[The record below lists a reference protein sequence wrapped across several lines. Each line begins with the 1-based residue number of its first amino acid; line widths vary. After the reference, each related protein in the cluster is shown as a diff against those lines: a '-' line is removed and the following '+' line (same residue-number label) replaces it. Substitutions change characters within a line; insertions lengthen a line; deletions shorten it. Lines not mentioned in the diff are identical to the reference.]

1 MYQRKPSFEYNGPK
15 LEYDKQMVDGVLVT
29 GLDLDSDRHYAEADT
44 IARHRRLGIG
54 AYALQRSEIAPEYES
69 LAIAAD

>member
-1 MYQRKPSFEYNGPK
+1 MKPTFEYQGPQ
-15 LEYDKQMVDGVLVT
+15 LEYVT
-29 GLDLDSDRHYAEADT
+29 EVIQDVQVVGLTPESDRHYAEADT

-54 AYALQRSEIAPEYES
+54 AYALQRSEAAPEYES

>member
-1 MYQRKPSFEYNGPK
+1 MKPSFEYQGPP
-15 LEYDKQMVDGVLVT
+15 LEYKTEVIDEIQVT
-29 GLDLDSDRHYAEADT
+29 GLTPESDRHYAEADT

-54 AYALQRSEIAPEYES
+54 AYALQRSEVAPEYES